1 VTTIRWAPQAADDL
15 AAIRDFIARD
25 SPQYARLVCQRIMA
39 KIEQLTSFPL
49 MGRVVPELENPAVR
63 ELIVAPY
70 RIVYR
75 VRADVVEVAT
85 IFHAA
90 RLFPLD
96 G

>member
-15 AAIRDFIARD
+15 EAIRDFIARD
-25 SPQYARLVCQRIMA
+25 SPHYARLVCRRIVA
-39 KIEQLTSFPL
+39 SIEQLALFPL
-49 MGRVVPELENPAVR
+49 MGRVVPEMAMSDIR

-75 VRADVVEVAT
+75 IRGDIIEIAT

-90 RLFPLD
+90 RLLPLKV
-96 G
+96 